1 MHPKIETI
9 TAPIDNTP
17 ARQNSV
23 SHGKEILRRLVKE
36 KGLDDA
42 PDMTDEMMDD
52 VVNWVEKYT
61 TQIRAGKTIL
71 RDQPGTSDQLTEI
84 QEEPSLEC
92 SEQKDQGKAQYF

>member
-61 TQIRAGKTIL
+61 TQIFIHPF
-71 RDQPGTSDQLTEI
+71 QNYNV
-84 QEEPSLEC
+84 SLLETRRHFLP
-92 SEQKDQGKAQYF
+92 EHDEHQHKVNNNRYQQ